1 MSWQDVLKAKT
12 LKQIYEEVMNRNFVL
27 PVNQLKIFRSNKKSD
42 GSINPEYNYTKP
54 PTGRHDFVYAIED
67 NEAFLN
73 SAGGYEGSEYEE
85 TIHAHY
91 TEFPEEIERAAIQ
104 QYNQMSEGLGVKR
117 ETIDDYEIETRKATN
132 HDMDD
137 VFVEFFIHI
146 KKGQSYNFDSSTF
159 IKHEVSVRINEEYP
173 RGRGKVDAQTMRRL
187 GQDAGDLK
195 ASQFVNEMKL
205 M

>member
-1 MSWQDVLKAKT
+1 MSWMSLLKAKT
-12 LKQIYEEVMNRNFVL
+12 LKQIYDEVMTRNFVL
-27 PVNQLKIFRSNKKSD
+27 PLNELKIFRSNKKAD
-42 GSINPEYNYTKP
+42 GSIDPDYAYSKP
-54 PTGRHDFVYAIED
+54 STGRHDFVYAMED

-91 TEFPEEIERAAIQ
+91 TEFPEEIERAAIK
-104 QYNQMSEGLGVKR
+104 QYNETPEGLAVKR
-117 ETIDDYEIETRKATN
+117 ETIDGYEIETRKAIN

-146 KKGQSYNFDSSTF
+146 KKHGSYDDSTF
-159 IKHEVSVRINEEYP
+159 IKHEISVRIDEEYP
-173 RGRGKVDAQTMRRL
+173 RGRGKIDAQTMRRL

-195 ASQFVNEMKL
+195 ASQFANKMKF
-205 M
+205 

>member
-1 MSWQDVLKAKT
+1 MTWMSILKTKT
-12 LKQIYEEVMNRNFVL
+12 LKQIYDEVMTRNFVL
-27 PVNQLKIFRSNKKSD
+27 PLNELKIDRSNKKAD
-42 GSINPEYNYTKP
+42 GSIDPDYAYSQP
-54 PTGRHDFVYAIED
+54 STGRHDFVYAMED

-85 TIHAHY
+85 RIHAHY
-91 TEFPEEIERAAIQ
+91 TKFPEEIEKAAVK
-104 QYNQMSEGLGVKR
+104 QYNETPEGLGVKR
-117 ETIDDYEIETRKATN
+117 ETIDDYEIETRKAIN

-146 KKGQSYNFDSSTF
+146 RKGKSYDEGSSTF
-159 IKHEVSVRINEEYP
+159 IKHEVSIRIDEEYP

-195 ASQFVNEMKL
+195 ASQFADKMKF
-205 M
+205 

>member
-1 MSWQDVLKAKT
+1 MSWMNVLKAKT
-12 LKQIYEEVMNRNFVL
+12 LKQIYDEVMTRNFVL
-27 PVNQLKIFRSNKKSD
+27 PLNELKIDRSNRKAD
-42 GSINPEYNYTKP
+42 GSIDPDYAYSQP
-54 PTGRHDFVYAIED
+54 SIGRHDFVYALED

-91 TEFPEEIERAAIQ
+91 TKFPEEIEKAAIK
-104 QYNQMSEGLGVKR
+104 QYNETPEGLGVRR
-117 ETIDDYEIETRKATN
+117 ETIDDYEIETRKAIN

-146 KKGQSYNFDSSTF
+146 RKG
-159 IKHEVSVRINEEYP
+159 K
-173 RGRGKVDAQTMRRL
+173 RL

-195 ASQFVNEMKL
+195 ASQFADKMKF
-205 M
+205 

>member
-1 MSWQDVLKAKT
+1 MSWMSILKAKT
-12 LKQIYEEVMNRNFVL
+12 LKQIYDEVMTRNYVL
-27 PVNQLKIFRSNKKSD
+27 PLNELKIHRSSRKAD
-42 GSINPEYNYTKP
+42 GSIDPDYASYMP
-54 PTGRHDFVYAIED
+54 STGRHDFVYAIED

-85 TIHAHY
+85 SIHAHY
-91 TEFPEEIERAAIQ
+91 TKFPDEIEKAAIK
-104 QYNQMSEGLGVKR
+104 QYNETPEGLGIKR
-117 ETIDDYEIETRKATN
+117 ETIDDYEIETRKAVN

-146 KKGQSYNFDSSTF
+146 RKGKSYDAGSSTF
-159 IKHEVSVRINEEYP
+159 IKHEVSIRIDEEYP

-195 ASQFVNEMKL
+195 ASQFADKMEF
-205 M
+205 

>member
-1 MSWQDVLKAKT
+1 MSWMNVLKAKT
-12 LKQIYEEVMNRNFVL
+12 LKQIYDEVMTRNFVL
-27 PVNQLKIFRSNKKSD
+27 PLNELKIDRSNKKAD
-42 GSINPEYNYTKP
+42 GSIDPDYAYSQP
-54 PTGRHDFVYAIED
+54 SIGRHDFVYALED

-91 TEFPEEIERAAIQ
+91 TKFPEEIERAAIK
-104 QYNQMSEGLGVKR
+104 QYNETPEGLGVRR
-117 ETIDDYEIETRKATN
+117 ETIDDYEIETRKAIN

-146 KKGQSYNFDSSTF
+146 RKGKSYDSDSSTF
-159 IKHEVSVRINEEYP
+159 IKHEVSIRINEEYP

-195 ASQFVNEMKL
+195 ASQFADKMKF
-205 M
+205 